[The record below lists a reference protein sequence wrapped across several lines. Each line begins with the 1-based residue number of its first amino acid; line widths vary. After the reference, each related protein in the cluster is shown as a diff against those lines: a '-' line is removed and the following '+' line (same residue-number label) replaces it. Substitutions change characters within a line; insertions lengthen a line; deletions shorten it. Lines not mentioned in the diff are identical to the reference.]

1 MHIISKQGSADNV
14 LTYEHICDTAADMA
28 AIERKYITLGSV
40 CIVLQGESG
49 AMEVYMADSDKEW
62 HDVIVTGGSGSGSGE
77 SAPAGLSLYICTSSE
92 VANGKPDVDA
102 PAEGVL
108 YLVPSG
114 NESGNL
120 YNEYVYV
127 NDAWE
132 LFGGASI
139 DLTGY
144 ATQAWISQQGY
155 LTSHQ
160 DISGKADK
168 TDTVLET
175 TLSRG
180 RKDNTTAGGAS
191 LAFGVN
197 TEASGYYSV
206 ALGLNTTASSQGAFA
221 EGKETVAHYIAHA
234 EGEDTQALGQWAHSQ
249 GVGTVAKGAAS
260 FSGGDHTIAN
270 GNASFVFGRYNAADS
285 YDNWPTWTAN
295 TSYEVGD
302 RVKRNMMVQNQP
314 TDVGYHCTV
323 ANSDATFDIDHWE
336 LDGYHMNYAEIVG
349 NGKQY
354 EDPETHQMVR
364 AGSNAY
370 ALEWDGTAHFAGD
383 VYVGANSDST
393 GGVKVATVNQI
404 PTSVS
409 QLTNNSGFVSPA
421 SQPTEDGTA
430 LVYVNGAW
438 KAQKGYGY
446 GDTTKSSLFSF
457 TAADFT
463 GDGRSGEYE
472 TTINLYEIMQDLTE
486 EEQEELNSK
495 LVGIFFSGEEFE
507 VKINNTVY
515 NSINNNFEYRISS
528 ELGGSDIVLRNP
540 NQTDIFALR
549 IEKEGIV
556 FYVYDV
562 EPTSAEIIVLSKNYT
577 PISKDLFPDMPVK
590 KGFAEYSIVE
600 GQDTIAIGS
609 ASHAEGMETRA
620 FGENSHVEGQ
630 RTKAKGI
637 NSHAEGIDTI
647 AEGDDS
653 HAEGAGE
660 QIITTITS
668 TANSYEYQVNSNFY
682 DIKVGH
688 FIVVNDTPAIITEY
702 NYAEHIITVSEDLG
716 SFNNEPVIIYSG
728 AGGECAHSEGE
739 NTTAFGKASHA
750 EGSGTTVFNS
760 YAHAEGYETTASG
773 DGAHAEGDSTIAS
786 GFFSHA
792 EGSSTAATEYHA
804 HAEGSGTVAEGEASH
819 AEGAGT
825 TASAFCSHAEGQ
837 GTTSTVMNQ
846 HVQGKYNIADTPNN
860 NHEGIYADIVGNGE
874 DLENLS
880 NAYALTWTGD
890 GHYAGDV
897 YVHSN
902 SDSTGG
908 NKLATEAY
916 VTNAISASTETVSG
930 ATPTVTAVAN
940 KQYICG
946 TVSTLSFT
954 PASSGI
960 SDILFTSG
968 STATILTIPNTVKF
982 PEWFDP
988 SNLSANTTYEISV
1001 MNGTYGAVMAWATT

>member
-28 AIERKYITLGSV
+28 AIERRYITLGSV

-92 VANGKPDVDA
+92 VANGKPDVEA
-102 PAEGVL
+102 PTEGVL

-114 NESGNL
+114 NQSGNL
-120 YNEYVYV
+120 YDEYVYV

-144 ATQAWISQQGY
+144 ATQTWVSQQGY
-155 LTSHQ
+155 LTNHQ

-180 RKDNTTAGGAS
+180 RKSNTTAGGAS
-191 LAFGVN
+191 LAFGVD

-221 EGKETVAHYIAHA
+221 EGKNTVAHYIAHA
-234 EGEDTQALGQWAHSQ
+234 EGENTQALGQWAHSQ
-249 GVGTVAKGAAS
+249 GVSTAANGAAS
-260 FSGGDHTIAN
+260 FAGGDHTIAN
-270 GNASFVFGRYNAADS
+270 GHASFVTGRYNAADS

-295 TSYEVGD
+295 TSYKVGD
-302 RVKRNMMVQNQP
+302 RVKRNVMVQNQP

-336 LDGYHMNYAEIVG
+336 LDGYHMNYVEIVG

-383 VYVGANSDST
+383 VYVGANADST

-409 QLTNNSGFVSPA
+409 QLTNNSGFISPA

-446 GDTTKSSLFSF
+446 GDATRSTLFNLA
-457 TAADFT
+457 AADFT
-463 GDGRSGEYE
+463 GNARTGEYE
-472 TTINLYEIMQDLTE
+472 TTINLSEVMQDLTE
-486 EEQEELNSK
+486 EEQEEFWLKISD
-495 LVGIFFSGEEFE
+495 IFYFRKEFE

-515 NSINNNFEYRISS
+515 NSIHDGFKYRLNS
-528 ELGGSDIVLRNP
+528 EFGGYDI
-540 NQTDIFALR
+540 ALR
-549 IEKEGIV
+549 DSNDYYIFTLEASEDEV
-556 FYVYDV
+556 FFCEYGGM
-562 EPTSAEIIVLSKNYT
+562 EPTSAEIITLSKNYT

-590 KGFAEYSIVE
+590 ESAGEYSAVE
-600 GQDTIAIGS
+600 GQDTIAIGV
-609 ASHAEGMETRA
+609 ASHAEGIETQA
-620 FGENSHVEGQ
+620 IGNHSHAEGQ
-630 RTKAKGI
+630 RSKAEEV
-637 NSHAEGIDTI
+637 NSHAEGCDTI
-647 AEGDDS
+647 AEGETS
-653 HAEGAGE
+653 HAEG
-660 QIITTITS
+660 
-668 TANSYEYQVNSNFY
+668 
-682 DIKVGH
+682 
-688 FIVVNDTPAIITEY
+688 
-702 NYAEHIITVSEDLG
+702 
-716 SFNNEPVIIYSG
+716 
-728 AGGECAHSEGE
+728 E
-739 NTTAFGKASHA
+739 N
-750 EGSGTTVFNS
+750 
-760 YAHAEGYETTASG
+760 
-773 DGAHAEGDSTIAS
+773 TIAS
-786 GFFSHA
+786 
-792 EGSSTAATEYHA
+792 
-804 HAEGSGTVAEGEASH
+804 GEASH
-819 AEGAGT
+819 AEGDDT
-825 TASAFCSHAEGQ
+825 TASSYCSHSEGQ
-837 GTTSTVMNQ
+837 GTISAVMHQ
-846 HVQGKYNIADTPNN
+846 HVQGKYNVADTPDNN
-860 NHEGIYADIVGNGE
+860 DEGIYADIVGNGTV
-874 DLENLS
+874 NSRS

-930 ATPTVTAVAN
+930 ATPTVTATAN
-940 KQYICG
+940 TTYICG

-968 STATILTIPNTVKF
+968 STATVLTIPNTVKF

>member
-92 VANGKPDVDA
+92 VANGKPDVDT
-102 PAEGVL
+102 PTEGVL

-144 ATQAWISQQGY
+144 ATQAWVSQQGY

-180 RKDNTTAGGAS
+180 RKNNTTAGSAS
-191 LAFGVN
+191 LAFGVD

-221 EGKETVAHYIAHA
+221 EGKNTVAHYIAHA
-234 EGEDTQALGQWAHSQ
+234 EGENTQALGQWAHSQ
-249 GVGTVAKGAAS
+249 GVSTAANGAAS
-260 FSGGDHTIAN
+260 FAGGDHTIAN
-270 GNASFVFGRYNAADS
+270 GHASFVFGRYNAADS

-295 TSYEVGD
+295 TSYKVGD
-302 RVKRNMMVQNQP
+302 RVKRNVMVQNQP

-336 LDGYHMNYAEIVG
+336 LDGYHMNYVEIVG

-383 VYVGANSDST
+383 VYV
-393 GGVKVATVNQI
+393 
-404 PTSVS
+404 
-409 QLTNNSGFVSPA
+409 
-421 SQPTEDGTA
+421 
-430 LVYVNGAW
+430 
-438 KAQKGYGY
+438 
-446 GDTTKSSLFSF
+446 
-457 TAADFT
+457 
-463 GDGRSGEYE
+463 
-472 TTINLYEIMQDLTE
+472 
-486 EEQEELNSK
+486 
-495 LVGIFFSGEEFE
+495 
-507 VKINNTVY
+507 
-515 NSINNNFEYRISS
+515 
-528 ELGGSDIVLRNP
+528 
-540 NQTDIFALR
+540 
-549 IEKEGIV
+549 
-556 FYVYDV
+556 
-562 EPTSAEIIVLSKNYT
+562 
-577 PISKDLFPDMPVK
+577 
-590 KGFAEYSIVE
+590 
-600 GQDTIAIGS
+600 
-609 ASHAEGMETRA
+609 
-620 FGENSHVEGQ
+620 
-630 RTKAKGI
+630 
-637 NSHAEGIDTI
+637 
-647 AEGDDS
+647 
-653 HAEGAGE
+653 
-660 QIITTITS
+660 
-668 TANSYEYQVNSNFY
+668 
-682 DIKVGH
+682 
-688 FIVVNDTPAIITEY
+688 
-702 NYAEHIITVSEDLG
+702 
-716 SFNNEPVIIYSG
+716 
-728 AGGECAHSEGE
+728 
-739 NTTAFGKASHA
+739 
-750 EGSGTTVFNS
+750 
-760 YAHAEGYETTASG
+760 
-773 DGAHAEGDSTIAS
+773 
-786 GFFSHA
+786 
-792 EGSSTAATEYHA
+792 
-804 HAEGSGTVAEGEASH
+804 
-819 AEGAGT
+819 
-825 TASAFCSHAEGQ
+825 
-837 GTTSTVMNQ
+837 
-846 HVQGKYNIADTPNN
+846 
-860 NHEGIYADIVGNGE
+860 
-874 DLENLS
+874 
-880 NAYALTWTGD
+880 
-890 GHYAGDV
+890 
-897 YVHSN
+897 HSN

-916 VTNAISASTETVSG
+916 VTNAISASTQTVSG
-930 ATPTVTAVAN
+930 STPTVTAVAN
-940 KQYICG
+940 KTYICG

-968 STATILTIPNTVKF
+968 STATVLTVPNTVKF

>member
-62 HDVIVTGGSGSGSGE
+62 HDVIVTGGSSGSGE

-92 VANGKPDVDA
+92 VANGKPDVDT
-102 PAEGVL
+102 PTEGVL

-144 ATQAWISQQGY
+144 ATQTWVSQQGY

-180 RKDNTTAGGAS
+180 RKDNTTTGSAS
-191 LAFGVN
+191 LAFGVD

-221 EGKETVAHYIAHA
+221 EGKNTVAHYIAHA
-234 EGEDTQALGQWAHSQ
+234 EGENTQALGQWAHSQ
-249 GVGTVAKGAAS
+249 GVSTAANGAAS
-260 FSGGDHTIAN
+260 FAGGDHTIAN
-270 GNASFVFGRYNAADS
+270 GHASFVTGRYNAADS

-295 TSYEVGD
+295 TSYKVGD
-302 RVKRNMMVQNQP
+302 RVKRNVMVQNQP

-336 LDGYHMNYAEIVG
+336 LDGYHMNYVEIVG

-446 GDTTKSSLFSF
+446 GDTTRSSLFSLA
-457 TAADFT
+457 AADFT
-463 GDGRSGEYE
+463 GSGGKLDEFYSAPISLQE
-472 TTINLYEIMQDLTE
+472 AMQGLTE
-486 EEQEELNSK
+486 EELGEFQSK
-495 LVGIFFSGEEFE
+495 LLGIFYTQEEFE
-507 VKINNTVY
+507 VKINGTTY
-515 NSINNNFEYRISS
+515 NSVQDEFEYEASEAQTNPQIYNISFQ
-528 ELGGSDIVLRNP
+528 N
-540 NQTDIFALR
+540 IFTLMV
-549 IEKEGIV
+549 EDEGIA

-562 EPTSAEIIVLSKNYT
+562 EPPTSAEIIALSKNYT
-577 PISKDLFPDMPVK
+577 KISEDLLPDMPAIK
-590 KGFAEYSIVE
+590 SGEGMLSIIEGGGLEASGDYSHAEGIQTSAS
-600 GQDTIAIGS
+600 GQ
-609 ASHAEGMETRA
+609 ASHAEGTDTEA
-620 FGENSHVEGQ
+620 SGS
-630 RTKAKGI
+630 
-637 NSHAEGIDTI
+637 NSHAEGIETRAIGENSHTEGYKTNSLGSNSHTEGYGTYSTI
-647 AEGDDS
+647 TLSNAVEPLQYQYSEEEAGVYSNMLVKFNNRVAYITRVLADNIIEVSDSLGDLEDAPVQLYSGATYGDNSHSEGEYTLAYGDNSHSEGQRTLAYGMYSHVEGDGSRAFGNSS
-653 HAEGAGE
+653 HAEGEG
-660 QIITTITS
+660 S
-668 TANSYEYQVNSNFY
+668 TAS
-682 DIKVGH
+682 
-688 FIVVNDTPAIITEY
+688 
-702 NYAEHIITVSEDLG
+702 
-716 SFNNEPVIIYSG
+716 
-728 AGGECAHSEGE
+728 
-739 NTTAFGKASHA
+739 
-750 EGSGTTVFNS
+750 
-760 YAHAEGYETTASG
+760 
-773 DGAHAEGDSTIAS
+773 
-786 GFFSHA
+786 
-792 EGSSTAATEYHA
+792 
-804 HAEGSGTVAEGEASH
+804 GEASH
-819 AEGAGT
+819 AEGNSTATGNYSHSEGFGT
-825 TASAFCSHAEGQ
+825 VAIGSY
-837 GTTSTVMNQ
+837 Q
-846 HVQGKYNIADTPNN
+846 HVEGRNN
-860 NHEGIYADIVGNGE
+860 YPDHSNDFISIVGNGTSSSF
-874 DLENLS
+874 S
-880 NAYALTWTGD
+880 NAYALSWSGD
-890 GHYAGDV
+890 GYYAGDV
-897 YVHSN
+897 YTRSHN
-902 SDSTGG
+902 DSTSGY
-908 NKLATEAY
+908 KLATEEY
-916 VTNAISASTETVSG
+916 VTNAISASTQTVSG
-930 ATPTVTAVAN
+930 STPTVTAVAN
-940 KQYICG
+940 KTYICG

-968 STATILTIPNTVKF
+968 STATVLTIPNTVKF